1 MQFFRSRKSTQER
14 IKEAT
19 FKLLAEKGYTNLT
32 MRDIA
37 KKAGTAVGQLTYH
50 YKKKETLIISVIEDV
65 SNGCIEE
72 LKRRMKESKNKLRT
86 IIDFFDDIYEKEPD
100 MEKLLV
106 DFMAESMWDESIKE
120 KFKNFIEKVTELV
133 EEVYLSY
140 KYNKTDAKLK
150 AKFFVASISGIMA
163 QRLLMNS
170 SDDAIRNY
178 ENILLVGEGEC

>member
-37 KKAGTAVGQLTYH
+37 KRAGTAVGQLTYH
-50 YKKKETLIISVIEDV
+50 YKKKDTLILSVIEDV
-65 SNGCIEE
+65 ANACIEE
-72 LKRRMKESKNKLRT
+72 LKRRMKESTNKLKAV
-86 IIDFFDDIYEKEPD
+86 IDFFDDVYEKEPD
-100 MEKLLV
+100 MEKVLV

-120 KFKNFIEKVTELV
+120 KFRNFIEKITILV

-140 KYNKTDAKLK
+140 KYSFEEAKMK
-150 AKFFVASISGIMA
+150 AEFFVASILGIMA
-163 QRLLMNS
+163 NRLLMNNPQN
-170 SDDAIRNY
+170 AIRNY
-178 ENILLVGEGEC
+178 QKILLAGEGEV